1 MTRGWRDRL
10 RPGIGLGRDL
20 NFLLSGQLVATT
32 GSRIFDI
39 VLIWYAL
46 DQADDY
52 ATVGFLVFLRFVPY
66 ALFGLFCGW
75 LSDRLN
81 RRTLVV
87 LAELSRTVIFAAA
100 GLALMTEADPLL
112 VLAITAFLMTTT
124 RTLSQPAVQG
134 MLPQLAGGG
143 ALLRANAAL
152 HGGMEMVGV
161 AAPVIGGLLLAVLP
175 ASSVL
180 FLVATCQFVA
190 AALAA
195 AVRLSRETRL
205 AELRLAGF
213 LAEYS
218 ELFRVLTRSRRE
230 IFSAIAVNVVAIL
243 GVAGILS
250 LLIPILVKDHLNAGP
265 AALGTL
271 WGVVALGTIL
281 GAAVSIRLTAD
292 RRERD
297 MLLAWLGYGILIGAL
312 FLPGHFIAVLV
323 IGFVLGA
330 VGAVA
335 DVLFATLIQE
345 RMPQEHVSKT
355 FAAFSTFANVGE
367 AVSAPLLA
375 LITTCFGIGAAF
387 ALGALFP
394 IVAALGGFVVLGRRA
409 SSASLKSQG

>member
-1 MTRGWRDRL
+1 MTMGWRDRL
-10 RPGIGLGRDL
+10 SPGFGLGRDL

-66 ALFGLFCGW
+66 ALFGMFCGW

-81 RRTLVV
+81 RRILVV
-87 LAELSRTVIFAAA
+87 LADLLRTLLFAVA
-100 GLALMTEADPLL
+100 GLVLMTDADPLV

-143 ALLRANAAL
+143 TLLRANAAL

-161 AAPVIGGLLLAVLP
+161 AAPVIGGALLAVLP

-180 FLVATCQFVA
+180 FLVGICQFVA

-195 AVRLSRETRL
+195 AIRLPRETRS

-218 ELFRVLTRSRRE
+218 ELFHFLTRSRSE
-230 IFSAIAVNVVAIL
+230 VLSAVIVNVVAIF

-265 AALGTL
+265 AALGVL
-271 WGVVALGTIL
+271 WGVVAIGTIL
-281 GAAVSIRLTAD
+281 GAAVSIRLTTE

-312 FLPGHFIAVLV
+312 FLPSHFIAVLA

-345 RMPQEHVSKT
+345 RMPKEHVSKT

-367 AVSAPLLA
+367 ALSAPALA
-375 LITTCFGIGAAF
+375 LMTTWFGIGAAF
-387 ALGALFP
+387 ALGASFP
-394 IVAALGGFVVLGRRA
+394 IIAALGGFVVLRRRV
-409 SSASLKSQG
+409 SGTSLKS

>member
-1 MTRGWRDRL
+1 MRWRERL
-10 RPGIGLGRDL
+10 SPDLGLGRDL
-20 NFLLSGQLVATT
+20 SFLLGGQLVATT

-66 ALFGLFCGW
+66 AIFGMFCGW

-87 LAELSRTVIFAAA
+87 LADLLRTLIFAAA
-100 GLALMTEADPLL
+100 GLALMTDADPL
-112 VLAITAFLMTTT
+112 VILAVTAFLMTTT

-143 ALLRANAAL
+143 ALLRANATL

-161 AAPVIGGLLLAVLP
+161 AAPVIGGFLLAVLP

-180 FLVATCQFVA
+180 FIVGICQLFA

-195 AVRLSRETRL
+195 AIRLPRETRPV
-205 AELRLAGF
+205 ELRLTGF

-218 ELFRVLTRSRRE
+218 ELFHVLIRSRSE
-230 IFSAIAVNVVAIL
+230 VFSAIIVNVVGIL

-265 AALGTL
+265 AALGVL
-271 WGVVALGTIL
+271 WGVVAIGTIF
-281 GAAVSIRLTAD
+281 GAAVSIRLTTD

-297 MLLAWLGYGILIGAL
+297 MLLAWLGYGILIGIVV
-312 FLPGHFIAVLV
+312 LPSQFIAVLV

-345 RMPQEHVSKT
+345 RMPKEHVSKT

-367 AVSAPLLA
+367 AISAPALA
-375 LITTCFGIGAAF
+375 LATTWFGIGAAF
-387 ALGALFP
+387 ALGASFP
-394 IVAALGGFVVLGRRA
+394 IVAALGGFVVLRRRA

>member
-1 MTRGWRDRL
+1 MMTMGWRDGL
-10 RPGIGLGRDL
+10 SPAFGLGRDL
-20 NFLLSGQLVATT
+20 NFLLGGQLVATT

-66 ALFGLFCGW
+66 ALFGMFCGW

-87 LAELSRTVIFAAA
+87 VADLLRTLLFAVA
-100 GLALMTEADPLL
+100 GLALMTEADPLA

-143 ALLRANAAL
+143 PTLLRANATL

-161 AAPVIGGLLLAVLP
+161 GAPVIGGALLAVLP

-180 FLVATCQFVA
+180 FLVGICQFVA

-195 AVRLSRETRL
+195 AIRLPRETRS
-205 AELRLAGF
+205 AELRLSGF
-213 LAEYS
+213 LTEYS
-218 ELFRVLTRSRRE
+218 ELFRVLTRSQRE
-230 IFSAIAVNVVAIL
+230 VCSAIIVNVVAIF

-250 LLIPILVKDHLNAGP
+250 LLIPILIKDHLNAGP
-265 AALGTL
+265 AALGVL
-271 WGVVALGTIL
+271 WGVVAFGTIL
-281 GAAVSIRLTAD
+281 GAAVSIRLTTE

-297 MLLAWLGYGILIGAL
+297 MLLAWLVYGILIGAL
-312 FLPGHFIAVLV
+312 FLPSHFIAVLA
-323 IGFVLGA
+323 IGFALGA

-345 RMPQEHVSKT
+345 RMPKEHVSKT

-367 AVSAPLLA
+367 ALSAPALA
-375 LITTCFGIGAAF
+375 LTTTWFGIGVAF
-387 ALGALFP
+387 ALGASFP
-394 IVAALGGFVVLGRRA
+394 IIAALGGFIVLRRRV
-409 SSASLKSQG
+409 SDTSLKS